1 MNIELKL
8 FSENEIKDT
17 YQKYVLKN
25 QSYYSKVNERFDRL
39 PIQKKQRYHQY
50 RFISSTNLDISSK
63 INY

>member
-25 QSYYSKVNERFDRL
+25 QSYYSKLMKDLIDYLF
-39 PIQKKQRYHQY
+39 KKSKRYHQY